1 MASKAQAAKEKGNTA
16 FKSGDYVAAVGHY
29 TEAILADKHDPTF
42 FLNRAAAYL
51 KLGKLEDAERDCTS
65 TLAIDPQNVKALFR
79 RGQARQGTGKLEEA
93 IQDLKAALKREPNN
107 DAVKQEL
114 AKIEKVTKEGASSTG
129 KPPRRRVPI
138 EVVDDGPPRSA
149 IPAAGDAPGTS
160 SPSAGNSSSS
170 SSKPSSSYP
179 DAKQN
184 RDASKESKVGGG
196 LYRADGNHSRI
207 APKTRFP
214 LPEEDDAPPAPEP
227 APTIAATNAYLTAPP
242 KSLHDFTR
250 AMQFAENAEQR
261 WTYLSKFVDPTT
273 LPPLFKSNLE
283 PPILLSML
291 QTFLDILPNN
301 PDAAPK
307 VLSYL
312 DGLSKVSRINMVL
325 LFLSEQERGVVRRL
339 CDTLGD
345 AAKVRPW
352 KSVL

>member
-1 MASKAQAAKEKGNTA
+1 MASKAQAAKEKGNAA

-79 RGQARQGTGKLEEA
+79 RGQARQGIGKLEDA

-114 AKIEKVTKEGASSTG
+114 AKIEKVTKEAAHSAG

-149 IPAAGDAPGTS
+149 KPAASDALGTS
-160 SPSAGNSSSS
+160 SSASNASSSASKAS
-170 SSKPSSSYP
+170 SSFQ
-179 DAKQN
+179 DVKQS
-184 RDASKESKVGGG
+184 RDASKQSKVGGG
-196 LYRADGNHSRI
+196 LYRVDGNHSRI
-207 APKTRFP
+207 TPKTRFP
-214 LPEEDDAPPAPEP
+214 LPEDDAPPAPAP
-227 APTIAATNAYLTAPP
+227 APSAATNAYLAAPP

-250 AMQFAENAEQR
+250 AMQFAGNAQQR
-261 WTYLSKFVDPTT
+261 WAYLTQYVDPST
-273 LPPLFKSNLE
+273 LSSLFQSNLE

-291 QTFLDILPNN
+291 QTFLDVLPNN

>member
-1 MASKAQAAKEKGNTA
+1 MASKAQAAKEKGNAA
-16 FKSGDYVAAVGHY
+16 FKCGDYVAAVGHY

-79 RGQARQGTGKLEEA
+79 RGQARQGIGKLEDA

-114 AKIEKVTKEGASSTG
+114 AKIEKVTKEAAHSAG

-149 IPAAGDAPGTS
+149 KPAASDALGTS
-160 SPSAGNSSSS
+160 SSASNASSSASKAS
-170 SSKPSSSYP
+170 SSFQ
-179 DAKQN
+179 DAKQS
-184 RDASKESKVGGG
+184 RDASKQSKVGGG
-196 LYRADGNHSRI
+196 LYRVDGNHSRI
-207 APKTRFP
+207 TPKTRFP
-214 LPEEDDAPPAPEP
+214 LPEEDDAPPAPAP
-227 APTIAATNAYLTAPP
+227 APSAATNAYLAAPP

-250 AMQFAENAEQR
+250 AMQFAGNTEQR
-261 WTYLSKFVDPTT
+261 WTYLTKYVDPST
-273 LPPLFKSNLE
+273 LPTLFQSNLE

-291 QTFLDILPNN
+291 QTFLDVLPNN

>member
-79 RGQARQGTGKLEEA
+79 RGQARQGIGKLEDA

-114 AKIEKVTKEGASSTG
+114 AKIEKVTKEGTHSAG

-149 IPAAGDAPGTS
+149 KPAASDTS
-160 SPSAGNSSSS
+160 GAASSSADKASSS
-170 SSKPSSSYP
+170 SSKASPSFQ

-184 RDASKESKVGGG
+184 RDASKQSKVGGG
-196 LYRADGNHSRI
+196 LYRADGHHSRI

-214 LPEEDDAPPAPEP
+214 LPEEDDTPPAPAP
-227 APTIAATNAYLTAPP
+227 APQSVATNAYLTAPP
-242 KSLHDFTR
+242 KSLHDFSR
-250 AMQFAENAEQR
+250 AMQFSGNAEQR
-261 WTYLSKFVDPTT
+261 WTYLTKYVDPST
-273 LPPLFKSNLE
+273 LPTLFQSNLE

-291 QTFLDILPNN
+291 QTFLDVLPNN

-339 CDTLGD
+339 CETLGD
-345 AAKVRPW
+345 VAKVRPW